1 MRICIPSFILS
12 FLSLTLLIMGLSL
25 FMMKS
30 PEAQI
35 ENYQTLAVDYIQK
48 SQDPYLTQSA
58 SLYLLDQADIL
69 VTKASL
75 LNPYDL
81 KLTFQRERIA
91 TYKADVA
98 RTTNTAFLPRKE
110 IIQ

>member
-1 MRICIPSFILS
+1 MRPYIPKFILS
-12 FLSLTLLIMGLSL
+12 FLSLSLLIMGLSL

-30 PEAQI
+30 PEVQI
-35 ENYQTLAVDYIQK
+35 ENYQTAALDYIKKAQN
-48 SQDPYLTQSA
+48 PYLTQAA

-75 LNPYDL
+75 LNPYNL
-81 KLTFQRERIA
+81 NIASQRERI
-91 TYKADVA
+91 TTHKADVV
-98 RTTNTAFLPRKE
+98 RTTNTAFLPHKE